1 MSINIFFWIHLGLHK
16 AKNKLSKTM
25 NKTAYLSNQDVDL
38 ILYVAEPIIKDE
50 DIEILN
56 NLSENNK
63 VKHIP
68 VILIINKIDKFSF
81 R

>member
-1 MSINIFFWIHLGLHK
+1 
-16 AKNKLSKTM
+16 M